1 MKLSKFQKTRLK
13 LTLFMCA
20 AATML
25 PDGFQKMI
33 FPLFPH
39 RRNRI
44 YLVTKI
50 IHACQIA
57 KFICIFPPAMR
68 SGPQRIRPLLA
79 PHGPNKQPPIPRRA
93 GKPPCRNHRMPGL
106 LKRFNNT
113 CRPVFIIGAKIFS
126 DEIAKIK
133 YFALHN
139 TKMCIIFAV

>member
-79 PHGPNKQPPIPRRA
+79 PTAANKQPPIPRRA
-93 GKPPCRNHRMPGL
+93 GKPSCRNHRTSGL

-113 CRPVFIIGAKIFS
+113 CRPVFIIGAKIFRMKLQKNKVLC
-126 DEIAKIK
+126 IA
-133 YFALHN
+133 
-139 TKMCIIFAV
+139 